1 MSEQT
6 TGSDARIEEA
16 TARIVELEA
25 ELEASGTTTRKA
37 AELARAKAL
46 LHDWVESVV
55 AVVATPGVG
64 RAVLIHENG
73 MESRIASPDL
83 PFRLAIPVSFE
94 PREG

>member
-6 TGSDARIEEA
+6 GNEARIEEA

-25 ELEASGTTTRKA
+25 ELEASGTTTREA
-37 AELARAKAL
+37 AELARVKTL

-64 RAVLIHENG
+64 RAVLIHDNG
-73 MESRIASPDL
+73 TESRIASPEL
-83 PFRLAIPVSFE
+83 PFRLAVPVSFE
-94 PREG
+94 RGES